1 MSRATDITKF
11 VARLPEDL
19 HEEIKETA
27 RQNNRS
33 MNSEI
38 IQRLRGNAER
48 ELSLRLHIEGN
59 PDALQNMRERLKS
72 SKTDVQLLLGRA

>member
-19 HEEIKETA
+19 HEEIKQTA

-38 IQRLRGNAER
+38 IQRLRGNADR
-48 ELSLRLHIEGN
+48 EVSLRLDIEGD
-59 PDALQNMRERLKS
+59 PDALLHMRELLKAA
-72 SKTDVQLLLGRA
+72 KTDGQFHPGEA